1 MKFDKSSQNLSG
13 KKRKDTQDNTKELQS
28 TTCSVWEKKRKARRN
43 RKEKQS

>member
-28 TTCSVWEKKRKARRN
+28 DVN
-43 RKEKQS
+43 LQSNHQIML